1 MKFYGI
7 MLSMIKRVYKKTE
20 NSVYSLKAH
29 VVFCTKYRRPVLTD
43 GVDERLKEIIAE
55 VCEERGVE
63 LIALEVMP
71 EHVHLFVDVPP
82 TISMSSLMHFVK
94 GRASRLLRQEFPH
107 LKSRL
112 PCLWTGS
119 FFCSSVGGA
128 PVETVKRYIEEQQ
141 RYVRPKKK
149 SQGETA

>member
-1 MKFYGI
+1 MSSMK
-7 MLSMIKRVYKKTE
+7 RREYKSTE
-20 NSVYSLKAH
+20 SSVYSLKVH

-43 GVDERLKEIIAE
+43 GVDIRLKEIISG
-55 VCEERGVE
+55 VCEEKGVE

-71 EHVHLFVDVPP
+71 EHVHMFVDVPP
-82 TISMSSLMHFVK
+82 TLSMSSLMYYVK
-94 GRASRLLRQEFPH
+94 GRASRYLRQEFPR

-112 PCLWTGS
+112 PCLWSPS

-128 PVETVKRYIEEQQ
+128 PVETVKRFIENQQ
-141 RYVRPKKK
+141 KYVRPKKK

>member
-1 MKFYGI
+1 MY
-7 MLSMIKRVYKKTE
+7 
-20 NSVYSLKAH
+20 SVKIH
-29 VVFCTKYRRPVLTD
+29 IVFCTKYRRPVLTD

-55 VCEERGVE
+55 VCEENEVE

-71 EHVHLFVDVPP
+71 EHVHLFVDIPP
-82 TISMSSLMHFVK
+82 KLSISTLLSFVK
-94 GRASRLLRQEFPH
+94 GKASRLLRQEFPR